1 MPRRSRWAIHA
12 LLVFEALAF
21 VPSEPGDHQPR
32 EAPAAHVSQ
41 RLVVDHV
48 VGGASPQKRQKFSR
62 ARGDRREAQHGGRG
76 DGTRGRGEGTRRG
89 FVSVEGP
96 RTTSAGAGE
105 VRRDGPLSVTGWSE
119 DEHTLL
125 CNGPLPLVKVQS
137 GPASTATWAAS
148 LPDVRTVCAVPVPA
162 AAALQY
168 IDALIVIGPRKGR
181 PPNHDLVVAV
191 SVTRLRCRGS
201 LRGLAGLAGRFGNDH
216 FVPVRGRTRPATA

>member
-1 MPRRSRWAIHA
+1 MARAGAEKERDGVSSASKDREPQ
-12 LLVFEALAF
+12 
-21 VPSEPGDHQPR
+21 VPER
-32 EAPAAHVSQ
+32 E
-41 RLVVDHV
+41 
-48 VGGASPQKRQKFSR
+48 K
-62 ARGDRREAQHGGRG
+62 
-76 DGTRGRGEGTRRG
+76 
-89 FVSVEGP
+89 
-96 RTTSAGAGE
+96 SAGME
-105 VRRDGPLSVTGWSE
+105 PLSVTGWSE

-216 FVPVRGRTRPATA
+216 FVPVRGRTVPQQLDHRSAGNLQPLLECFGRSCQVNRIHSEISVNCRCLLYAISMA